1 MSFNSIDCRGAV
13 ALAQA
18 LNTNQTLTHLQLYH
32 NKIGDT
38 GAKAFV
44 KVLQCNKT
52 LMFLSLKY
60 NSMSESGKELFK
72 DLDEDGLDNGV
83 RWIRK

>member
-1 MSFNSIDCRGAV
+1 MSFNNIDCRGAV

-18 LNTNQTLTHLQLYH
+18 LSTNQTLTHLELFH

-52 LMFLSLKY
+52 LMILSLKF

-72 DLDEDGLDNGV
+72 DFGRPFVDIG
-83 RWIRK
+83 